1 MRSRIILGLTTTNCG
16 ILDGREVDMIIL
28 AGTPVGNDGDASPR
42 LRQALESADLI
53 AAEDTR
59 RLLNLAGRLG
69 ITLRAPV
76 VAYHDHNEAAKATDL
91 VAAAQAGK
99 RVVMVSDAGMPAVSD
114 PGYRLVER
122 AYDEGVAV
130 TVIPGPSAVLA
141 ALAISGLPS
150 DRFAFEGFPARK
162 TGERKA
168 SFAKLARDE
177 RTLIFFESP
186 RRLAETLEDMASVF
200 GQDRRAVVARELTKT
215 YESVQRGTLA
225 ELTQW
230 ARGEVRGEI
239 VIVVEGY
246 REVTTSIVDADVVAE
261 VLELVKL
268 GLRLKDAAGHVAKR
282 VGLRKNEVYAAAV
295 EGATPD

>member
-1 MRSRIILGLTTTNCG
+1 
-16 ILDGREVDMIIL
+16 MIIL

-295 EGATPD
+295 EGATPDQA